1 MLNKVV
7 LPAPL
12 VPITPTIS
20 PSPMAT
26 LTSRLACT
34 PPKRIDRSRVSST
47 DIGDLHLL
55 QPTVVTIE
63 AVAGHPALHRTDLL
77 TDAAGELD
85 QVDQQQE
92 GSDDQ
97 RRVGRRERDR
107 PRHLGQQVLEAGDL
121 LDEVG

>member
-1 MLNKVV
+1 MLNSGV

-12 VPITPTIS
+12 GPMAPTIS

-34 PPKRIDRSRVSST
+34 PPKRIDRARVSST

-55 QPTVVTIE
+55 QPAVVAIE
-63 AVAGHPALHRTDLL
+63 AVAGHPALQRADLL
-77 TDAAGELD
+77 ADAAGELD

-92 GSDDQ
+92 RSDDQ
-97 RRVGRRERDR
+97 RGVSRGQRDR
-107 PRHLGQQVLEAGDL
+107 PRHLGEQVLEAG
-121 LDEVG
+121 

>member
-1 MLNKVV
+1 MLNNVV
-7 LPAPL
+7 LPAPFG
-12 VPITPTIS
+12 PITPTIS

-55 QPTVVTIE
+55 QPAVVAVE
-63 AVAGHPALHRTDLL
+63 AMAGHPALHRADLL
-77 TDAAGELD
+77 ADPAGELD

-92 GSDDQ
+92 RADDQ
-97 RRVGRRERDR
+97 RGVGRGERDR
-107 PRHLGQQVLEAGDL
+107 ARHLG
-121 LDEVG
+121 